1 MIMVDLQLLNGG
13 ESEKS
18 AVKQLRDFIA
28 SQSQHRQRD
37 ESVERQT
44 FDLVQSIAAQFTIL
58 EKSIGL
64 IKNKQTKDNWNHQD
78 IDFSNQ
84 INDNSCSLKW
94 IVSETIL
101 VSSKLV

>member
-1 MIMVDLQLLNGG
+1 MVDLQLLNGG

-64 IKNKQTKDNWNHQD
+64 IKNKQTKDNWNQD

-84 INDNSCSLKW
+84 INDNSCSLK
-94 IVSETIL
+94 
-101 VSSKLV
+101 

>member
-64 IKNKQTKDNWNHQD
+64 IKNKQTKDNWNQD

-84 INDNSCSLKW
+84 INDNSCSLK
-94 IVSETIL
+94 
-101 VSSKLV
+101 

>member
-64 IKNKQTKDNWNHQD
+64 IKNKQTKDNWNQD